1 MSTLCQRPSC
11 FSIWQGSWY
20 YLQLKAGIPLTF
32 SLSKNIGMVRDS
44 HSRGLKLSEVQFF
57 GLFYPELL
65 EEACE
70 KLLSKG
76 MRSLKKQLT
85 NKRLASPEQSCYKV
99 VMGKKS
105 PCKMLLNVLLSC
117 ILNRD
122 AGPGAAVI
130 RIVCKYSR

>member
-1 MSTLCQRPSC
+1 MPTAFLLLYMA
-11 FSIWQGSWY
+11 G
-20 YLQLKAGIPLTF
+20 QLKAGIPLTF
-32 SLSKNIGMVRDS
+32 SLSKNIGMVMDS

-85 NKRLASPEQSCYKV
+85 NK
-99 VMGKKS
+99 
-105 PCKMLLNVLLSC
+105 
-117 ILNRD
+117 
-122 AGPGAAVI
+122 
-130 RIVCKYSR
+130 